1 MDILI
6 NKSGKPVNTQ
16 DKFAKR
22 REEIKEYLAENIY
35 GRLPERPEHLSGETV
50 TKDTTFAAG
59 DAVLREFSL
68 TLTVEGG
75 EFKMPLRSVAPS
87 GDGKYPA
94 FIYVDYNSDI
104 PSKHLPAEEI
114 IDRGYALFCLS
125 SNDICGYGDDFKSG
139 ISKFIAPTRRRKDSP
154 GKIAL
159 LAWAILRVLE
169 FAVTLPYIDADNI
182 AVIGHG
188 TLARAALVAGGY
200 DERIKY
206 VILNNLEFGEGYLS
220 RPYLFGKSFW
230 ENSDGTADNLALALC
245 APRHIMVGVAIDDCA
260 ADNQKG
266 LENLISL
273 NETYSLFGKSDFT
286 SECNS
291 TDEPITLRSSSIFYR
306 LRRGPA
312 YLSRKDWNAYI
323 DYINDVKSR

>member
-1 MDILI
+1 MEILV
-6 NKSGKPVNTQ
+6 NKLGKPVDTQ
-16 DKFAKR
+16 ERFAKR

-35 GRLPERPEHLSGETV
+35 GRLPERPEHLRGDTV

-59 DAVLREFSL
+59 EGVLREISL
-68 TLTVEGG
+68 TLTIDGG
-75 EFKMPLRSVAPS
+75 EFRIPLRSVAPS

-94 FIYVDYNSDI
+94 FIYVDYESDI
-104 PSKHLPAEEI
+104 PSKYLPAEEI

-125 SNDICGYGDDFKSG
+125 YNDICGENDDFKSG

-169 FAVTLPYIDADNI
+169 FAVTLPYIDADNV

-206 VILNNLEFGEGYLS
+206 VILNNFEFCESYLS

-230 ENSDGTADNLALALC
+230 ENADGAADNLALSLC
-245 APRHIMVGVAIDDCA
+245 APRHIMVGAAIDDCTG
-260 ADNQKG
+260 DNQKG
-266 LENLISL
+266 VESLISL
-273 NETYSLFGKSDFT
+273 NEVYSLLGKSGLPY
-286 SECNS
+286 ECES
-291 TDEPITLRSSSIFYR
+291 TDEPITLHSDTVFYR
-306 LRRGPA
+306 LRSGPA